1 MDKLRDIEKTSEKD
15 SFSDYVRLKL
25 SKLSSVVYLVT
36 NFMPDQEP
44 VKWLLRQKAL
54 NFSTQD
60 LSRPLFGQLMAEIEQ
75 IVVVIEL
82 ALLCRDV
89 SKMNLSIL
97 KIEYLSLKQVL
108 LDKHLNTQAT
118 LEQIP
123 ELAASGLKHFTEPAT
138 ESSTQVSNQ
147 SSRQFA
153 SARAKSPIVSPRS
166 GLILGLIKQKGPSSI
181 KDIASNVRGVSS
193 KTVQRELAELV
204 RTGAL
209 RKEGEKRWSRYSLA
223 K

>member
-1 MDKLRDIEKTSEKD
+1 MDKLKDIEKTSEKD
-15 SFSDYVRLKL
+15 SFSEYVRLKL

-36 NFMPDQEP
+36 NFLSDQEP

-54 NFSTQD
+54 DLIAQD
-60 LSRPLFGQLMAEIEQ
+60 LSQPLFGQIISEIEQ
-75 IVVVIEL
+75 ILPPIEL
-82 ALLCRDV
+82 ALLCPGV

-123 ELAASGLKHFTEPAT
+123 ELAV
-138 ESSTQVSNQ
+138 SSFKNNEINEKPERLFVS
-147 SSRQFA
+147 SI
-153 SARAKSPIVSPRS
+153 RAKSPVISPRS

-223 K
+223 G

>member
-1 MDKLRDIEKTSEKD
+1 MDKLKDIEKTSEKD
-15 SFSDYVRLKL
+15 SFSEYVRLKL

-36 NFMPDQEP
+36 NFLPDQEP

-54 NFSTQD
+54 GLIAQD
-60 LSRPLFGQLMAEIEQ
+60 LSQPLFGQIISEIEQ
-75 IVVVIEL
+75 ILPPIEL
-82 ALLCRDV
+82 ALLCPDV

-123 ELAASGLKHFTEPAT
+123 ELAVPTFKKNEINEKPERLFV
-138 ESSTQVSNQ
+138 SSI
-147 SSRQFA
+147 
-153 SARAKSPIVSPRS
+153 RAKSPVISPRS

-223 K
+223 G